1 MCHKNKTA
9 PCVYVGWFINKSVCQ
24 ISLSSHFYLK
34 GLNQLHFQGLT
45 SMAEATNSCHLEI
58 CICSMDATNP
68 HIHVSSRKHGVPQRP
83 RGHHLSSRKT
93 TITYIHSH
101 AGIALGLLST
111 GTTKVI
117 IAIMIITFIS
127 TTRQLLSFTEQPQ
140 CGRHSI
146 LYHLILSK
154 IL

>member
-9 PCVYVGWFINKSVCQ
+9 PCVYVGWFINKFVCR

-45 SMAEATNSCHLEI
+45 SMAEGTNSCHLEL
-58 CICSMDATNP
+58 CICSMEATNI
-68 HIHVSSRKHGVPQRP
+68 HIHVSSRKHGVLQRP
-83 RGHHLSSRKT
+83 RRRHLSSRKT
-93 TITYIHSH
+93 IITYIHSH
-101 AGIALGLLST
+101 ASIALGLLST

-117 IAIMIITFIS
+117 TAIMIIIFIS
-127 TTRQLLSFTEQPQ
+127 TTRQLLLFTEQPQ

-146 LYHLILSK
+146 LHHLILS
-154 IL
+154 